1 MLVVVGVTAIS
12 SFTLVN
18 QSLAG
23 NIFFLRIFILV
34 ISYFLGMFGFVLTF
48 ISTII
53 YMSKL
58 TSFKVPLLAVGLDP
72 NWKKSLQV
80 FGKLPYNLSRF
91 FSGRNALK
99 ARHQTRSL
107 GMDEDTR
114 KEKVLQPLNPLLHA
128 TGKGA
133 KWWVVHFMNE

>member
-72 NWKKSLQV
+72 N
-80 FGKLPYNLSRF
+80 
-91 FSGRNALK
+91 
-99 ARHQTRSL
+99 
-107 GMDEDTR
+107 
-114 KEKVLQPLNPLLHA
+114 
-128 TGKGA
+128 
-133 KWWVVHFMNE
+133 